1 MKHPAGNCP
10 VATTLAV
17 VGGKWK
23 TVILYHL
30 NEGVH
35 RFAEL
40 KRLLP
45 GISQKVLTQQLREL
59 ERTGIILRRVY
70 AQVPPKV
77 EYSLTAYG
85 QTLRPVL
92 QALGSWGAEHERRT
106 VRPAKAA

>member
-1 MKHPAGNCP
+1 MKRHTGNCP
-10 VATTLAV
+10 VAATLEV

-23 TVILYHL
+23 TIILYHL
-30 NEGVH
+30 NENVR

-59 ERTGIILRRVY
+59 EHSGIVLRKVY

-77 EYSLTAYG
+77 EYSLTEYG

-92 QALGSWGAEHERRT
+92 EALSRWGAEHERRT
-106 VRPAKAA
+106 IRPAKAA